1 MKSSAKAL
9 LFLRVLE
16 WTKLERS
23 LLMTFYTLNYIQNN
37 QNTDRTIF
45 YILMLVAVSAMI
57 IFTVLYLRDRFNTRY
72 RDLGIIA
79 LLFLLMFVGTQY
91 EKYTQIN
98 MQKSQ
103 ATQIIPFIKSVARD
117 ENVKTSDVLVNST
130 TLTDGMIVRIDSKN
144 VDYQLN
150 LNEDRNTY
158 TLTQAHVIDHR
169 VDVKN

>member
-1 MKSSAKAL
+1 
-9 LFLRVLE
+9 
-16 WTKLERS
+16 
-23 LLMTFYTLNYIQNN
+23 MTFYTLNYIQNN
-37 QNTDRTIF
+37 QTTDRAIF
-45 YILMLVAVSAMI
+45 YVLTLIATVAMI
-57 IFTVLYLRDRFNTRY
+57 IFTILYLRNRFATRY

-79 LLFLLMFVGTQY
+79 LLFLLLFVGTQY

-117 ENVKTSDVLVNST
+117 ENVKPSDVLVNST
-130 TLTDGMIVRIDSKN
+130 TLVNGMIVRVDSKN

-150 LNEDRNTY
+150 LNDDRNTY

-169 VDVKN
+169 VDVRN

>member
-1 MKSSAKAL
+1 
-9 LFLRVLE
+9 
-16 WTKLERS
+16 
-23 LLMTFYTLNYIQNN
+23 MTFYTLNYIQNN

-45 YILMLVAVSAMI
+45 YILMLVAASAMI

-158 TLTQAHVIDHR
+158 TLTQAHVIDHK

>member
-1 MKSSAKAL
+1 
-9 LFLRVLE
+9 
-16 WTKLERS
+16 
-23 LLMTFYTLNYIQNN
+23 MTFYTLNYIQNN
-37 QNTDRTIF
+37 QNTDRAIF
-45 YILMLVAVSAMI
+45 YVLTLIATVAMI
-57 IFTVLYLRDRFNTRY
+57 IFTILYLRNRFATRY

-79 LLFLLMFVGTQY
+79 LLFLLLFVGTQY

-117 ENVKTSDVLVNST
+117 ENVKPSDILVNST
-130 TLTDGMIVRIDSKN
+130 TLVNGMIVRVDSKN

-150 LNEDRNTY
+150 LNDDRNTY

-169 VDVKN
+169 VDVRN

>member
-1 MKSSAKAL
+1 M
-9 LFLRVLE
+9 LE

-37 QNTDRTIF
+37 QNTDRAIF
-45 YILMLVAVSAMI
+45 YILMLVAASAMI

-79 LLFLLMFVGTQY
+79 LLFLLMFVGIQY

-169 VDVKN
+169 VDVRN

>member
-1 MKSSAKAL
+1 
-9 LFLRVLE
+9 
-16 WTKLERS
+16 
-23 LLMTFYTLNYIQNN
+23 MTFYTLNYIQNN
-37 QNTDRTIF
+37 QNTDRAIF
-45 YILMLVAVSAMI
+45 YILMLVAASAMI

-79 LLFLLMFVGTQY
+79 LLFLLMFLGTQY

-98 MQKSQ
+98 MQKSK
-103 ATQIIPFIKSVARD
+103 ATQMITFIKYVVRD

>member
-1 MKSSAKAL
+1 M
-9 LFLRVLE
+9 LE

-37 QNTDRTIF
+37 QNTDRAIF
-45 YILMLVAVSAMI
+45 YILMLVAASAMI

-169 VDVKN
+169 VDVRN

>member
-1 MKSSAKAL
+1 L
-9 LFLRVLE
+9 
-16 WTKLERS
+16 
-23 LLMTFYTLNYIQNN
+23 TFY
-37 QNTDRTIF
+37 
-45 YILMLVAVSAMI
+45 
-57 IFTVLYLRDRFNTRY
+57 
-72 RDLGIIA
+72 
-79 LLFLLMFVGTQY
+79 
-91 EKYTQIN
+91 K
-98 MQKSQ
+98 
-103 ATQIIPFIKSVARD
+103 KSVARD

>member
-1 MKSSAKAL
+1 
-9 LFLRVLE
+9 
-16 WTKLERS
+16 
-23 LLMTFYTLNYIQNN
+23 
-37 QNTDRTIF
+37 
-45 YILMLVAVSAMI
+45 
-57 IFTVLYLRDRFNTRY
+57 
-72 RDLGIIA
+72 
-79 LLFLLMFVGTQY
+79 MFVGTQY

-98 MQKSQ
+98 MLKSL
-103 ATQIIPFIKSVARD
+103 ATEIIPYIKSVAGD

-169 VDVKN
+169 VDVRN